1 MPDLE
6 KPKETF
12 LALCREKIHREGLE
26 DLLAWLTK
34 SDFFTAPAS
43 TRFTVPMTAACASI
57 PWMCTRW
64 H

>member
-6 KPKETF
+6 KQKETF

-34 SDFFTAPAS
+34 SGI
-43 TRFTVPMTAACASI
+43 CALIQSI
-57 PWMCTRW
+57 PGQYPLSRCL
-64 H
+64 